1 MPEWWQQYHVEIERY
16 GGEGLRLLLVLVLG
30 WLGLR
35 YLVGGL
41 RRLLE
46 RARVDPTVASFL
58 ASSVQTLLLIAL
70 LVVALQIVGVPAA
83 TLLTV
88 LGAAGLAIALSLQ
101 NSLANFA
108 AGLLVLAFRMVRL
121 EDLIEVGEFKGQ
133 VAEMQ
138 PFHIVLLTADHQRIT
153 VPNTLLMA
161 GGVRN
166 NSALPTRRVQWNF
179 PLAGPEDLAAVK
191 EALRAR
197 VQADPRVLPEP
208 PVYVFVQE
216 WAPDKRVVAVQAWT
230 ATADYP
236 AVQQDL
242 LEPLGQA
249 LERLR
254 PPAAGP
260 APPG

>member
-1 MPEWWQQYHVEIERY
+1 MPEWWQQNRATVELY
-16 GGEGLRLLLVLVLG
+16 AAEGLRVLLILALG
-30 WLGLR
+30 WLALR
-35 YLVGGL
+35 FLVAPL
-41 RRLLE
+41 RRLLD
-46 RARVDPTVASFL
+46 RGRVDPTVASFL
-58 ASSVQTLLLIAL
+58 VSSARAVILIAV
-70 LVVALQIVGVPAA
+70 LVVVLQILGVPAA

-108 AGLLVLAFRMVRL
+108 AGLLVLAFRVVRL
-121 EDLIEVGEFKGQ
+121 DDLVEVGEFKGR

-138 PFHIVLLTADHQRIT
+138 AFHVVLVTADNQRIT

-166 NSALPTRRVQWNF
+166 NTSLPSRRAQWTLALP
-179 PLAGPEDLAAVK
+179 GGEDLAAARQ
-191 EALRAR
+191 ALRAR

-208 PVYVFVQE
+208 PPQVFVQE

-242 LEPLGQA
+242 LEPLGQT
-249 LERLR
+249 LDGLR

-260 APPG
+260 GQPG

>member
-1 MPEWWQQYHVEIERY
+1 MAEWWQQYHETVGVY
-16 GGEGLRLLLVLVLG
+16 ATEGLRVLLILVLG
-30 WLGLR
+30 WLALR
-35 YLVGGL
+35 YLVAPL

-46 RARVDPTVASFL
+46 RGRVDPTVASFL
-58 ASSVQTLLLIAL
+58 ISSARAIILIAV
-70 LVVALQIVGVPAA
+70 LVVVLQIVGVPAA

-108 AGLLVLAFRMVRL
+108 AGLLVLAFRVVRL
-121 EDLIEVGEFKGQ
+121 DDAVEVGEFKGR

-138 PFHIVLLTADHQRIT
+138 PFHVVLVTADNQRIT
-153 VPNTLLMA
+153 IPNTLLMA

-166 NSALPTRRVQWNF
+166 NTALPTRRAQWAL
-179 PLAGPEDLAAVK
+179 PLAGAEDLAAVQ

-208 PVYVFVQE
+208 PPQVFVQE
-216 WAPDKRVVAVQAWT
+216 WTADKRVMAVQAWT
-230 ATADYP
+230 ATADYV

-242 LEPLGQA
+242 LEPLGRVV
-249 LERLR
+249 EGLR
-254 PPAAGP
+254 RP
-260 APPG
+260 APPR